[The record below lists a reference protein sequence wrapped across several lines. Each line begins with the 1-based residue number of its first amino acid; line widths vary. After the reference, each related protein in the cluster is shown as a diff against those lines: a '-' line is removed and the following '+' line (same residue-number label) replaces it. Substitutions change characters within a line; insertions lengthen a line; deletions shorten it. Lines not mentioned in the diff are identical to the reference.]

1 MSSKEV
7 TQLRKE
13 GKLDEAFMLALENY
27 NKEPDNIW
35 NKRALSWVY
44 YDSCKKTAAENNVNE
59 FLKNIQKIKDLQL
72 PSKDKMIFDTLIWEY
87 KKLLESTKIGDKIN
101 FQKANSLYQSLKG
114 MHFTLPSKEF
124 SILITALHKVYK
136 DSHQYV
142 EIINKCIKYLRPED
156 FLPEVYN
163 NRKLMPLAERIYYAY
178 SKKILQGEAIPN
190 QYGIIEY
197 RPNKENIK
205 AFLPALNHWIEK
217 HPDYTFLPYYKAKL
231 EITLG
236 DADSFST
243 FLPFAKK
250 KKNDF
255 WVWQLM
261 SEIVTEKE
269 LVFAC
274 LCKALSLKTPEGFL
288 SKIRIEFTKKLIE
301 KKLYNE
307 ARTEVESVFKEKLE
321 NNHKIP
327 NEILK
332 WQREQW
338 YIEAQPL
345 KNNFT
350 LYNQYKGK
358 AEVILYNEIPEDTIV
373 ITFVNQE
380 KKIANFVKNQKK
392 TGFFKYEKFLKNPKI
407 GDVLK
412 VRLEVF
418 DLKKNA
424 YKLLTA
430 EKGNEADCKA
440 IKTVEGQLKIIP
452 SGIGFVNDIF
462 VDKEAIEKNQW
473 TNNQVV
479 KFKSILS
486 FNKKKGTWCWAFYR
500 PSYQ

>member
-1 MSSKEV
+1 MSSKDV
-7 TQLRKE
+7 TLLRKE

-44 YDSCKKTAAENNVNE
+44 YDFCKKTATENNVNE

-72 PSKDKMIFDTLIWEY
+72 PSEDKMIFDTLIWEY

-163 NRKLMPLAERIYYAY
+163 NRKLMPLAECIYYAY

-205 AFLPALNHWIEK
+205 VFLPALNHWIEK
-217 HPDYTFLPYYKAKL
+217 YPDYTFLPYYKAKL

-236 DADSFST
+236 DTDTFST

-274 LCKALSLKTPEGFL
+274 LCKALSLKIPEGFL

-307 ARTEVESVFKEKLE
+307 ARTEVEFVFKEKLE

-418 DLKKNA
+418 DLEKNA

-452 SGIGFVNDIF
+452 SGIGFVNDVF

>member
-13 GKLDEAFMLALENY
+13 GKLDEAFMLAQEDY

-44 YDSCKKTAAENNVNE
+44 YDFCKKATAENNANN
-59 FLKNIQKIKDLQL
+59 FLENIQKIKDLQL
-72 PSKDKMIFDTLIWEY
+72 PSEDKMIFDSLIWEY
-87 KKLLESTKIGDKIN
+87 KKLLENTIGKKID
-101 FQKANSLYQSLKG
+101 FQKANKLYQSLKG
-114 MHFTLPSKEF
+114 MRFTLPSKEF
-124 SILITALHKVYK
+124 SVLITVLHKVYK
-136 DSHQYV
+136 NNHQYV
-142 EIINKCIKYLRPED
+142 EIIGKCIKYLRPED

-178 SKKILQGEAIPN
+178 SKKILEGDAIPN
-190 QYGIIEY
+190 QYGIVEY
-197 RPNKENIK
+197 HPNKENIK
-205 AFLPALNHWIEK
+205 TFLSTLNHWIEK

-231 EITLG
+231 EIALG
-236 DADSFST
+236 NTDALSA

-255 WVWQLM
+255 WVWQLI
-261 SEIVTEKE
+261 SEIVTEQE

-288 SKIRIEFTKKLIE
+288 SKIRIELSKKLIE
-301 KKLYNE
+301 KQLYNE
-307 ARTEVESVFKEKLE
+307 ARTEIETILKEKLE
-321 NNHKIP
+321 NSHKVP

-332 WQREQW
+332 WQQEQW
-338 YIEAQPL
+338 YNEAKTL
-345 KNNFT
+345 KNNFP

-358 AEVILYNEIPEDTIV
+358 ADAILYNEIPEEVIV

-380 KKIANFVKNQKK
+380 KKIANFIKDQKK
-392 TGFFKYEKFLKNPKI
+392 AGFFKYEKILKNPKI
-407 GDVLK
+407 GDILK
-412 VRLEVF
+412 ARLEVF
-418 DLKKNA
+418 DLEKNA

-430 EKGNEADCKA
+430 EKGNETDCKA
-440 IKTVEGQLKIIP
+440 IKTIEGQLKIIS
-452 SGIGFVNDIF
+452 SGIGFVDDVF
-462 VDKEAIEKNQW
+462 VNKEAIEKNQW

-486 FNKKKGTWCWAFYR
+486 FNKKKGKWCWAFYR

>member
-44 YDSCKKTAAENNVNE
+44 YDFCKKATAENNANN
-59 FLKNIQKIKDLQL
+59 FLENIQKIKDLQL
-72 PSKDKMIFDTLIWEY
+72 PSEDKMIFDSLIWEY
-87 KKLLESTKIGDKIN
+87 KKLLENIIGKKID
-101 FQKANSLYQSLKG
+101 FQKANKLYQSLKG
-114 MHFTLPSKEF
+114 MRFTLPSKEF
-124 SILITALHKVYK
+124 SVLITALHKVYK
-136 DSHQYV
+136 NNHQYV
-142 EIINKCIKYLRPED
+142 EIIGKCIKYLRPED

-178 SKKILQGEAIPN
+178 SKKILEGDAIPN
-190 QYGIIEY
+190 QYGIVEY
-197 RPNKENIK
+197 HPNKENIK
-205 AFLPALNHWIEK
+205 TFLSTLNHWIEK

-231 EITLG
+231 EIALG
-236 DADSFST
+236 NTDALSA

-255 WVWQLM
+255 WVWQLI
-261 SEIVTEKE
+261 SEIVTEQE

-288 SKIRIEFTKKLIE
+288 SKIRIELTKKLIE

-321 NNHKIP
+321 NNHKTP

-345 KNNFT
+345 KNNFA

-380 KKIANFVKNQKK
+380 KKIANFVKDQKK
-392 TGFFKYEKFLKNPKI
+392 AGFFKYENFLKNPKI
-407 GDVLK
+407 GDILK

-418 DLKKNA
+418 DLEKNA
-424 YKLLTA
+424 YKLLTT

-440 IKTVEGQLKIIP
+440 IKTVEGQLKIIS
-452 SGIGFVNDIF
+452 SGIGFVDDVF

-473 TNNQVV
+473 INNQMV
-479 KFKSILS
+479 KFKSVLS
-486 FNKKKGTWCWAFYR
+486 FNKKKGNWCWAFYR

>member
-13 GKLDEAFMLALENY
+13 GKLDEAFMLALEDY

-44 YDSCKKTAAENNVNE
+44 YDFCKKTAAENNINE

-72 PSKDKMIFDTLIWEY
+72 PSEDKMIFDTLIWEY

-205 AFLPALNHWIEK
+205 VFLPALNHWIEK

-231 EITLG
+231 EIALG
-236 DADSFST
+236 DTDTFST

-255 WVWQLM
+255 WVWQLI

-345 KNNFT
+345 KNNFA

-407 GDVLK
+407 GDILK

-418 DLKKNA
+418 DLEKNA

-452 SGIGFVNDIF
+452 SGIGFVNDVF

-473 TNNQVV
+473 TNNQMV

>member
-13 GKLDEAFMLALENY
+13 GKLDEAFMLAQEDY

-44 YDSCKKTAAENNVNE
+44 YDFCKKATAENNANN
-59 FLKNIQKIKDLQL
+59 FLENIQKIKDLQL
-72 PSKDKMIFDTLIWEY
+72 PSEDKMIFDSLIWEY
-87 KKLLESTKIGDKIN
+87 KKLLENIIGKKID
-101 FQKANSLYQSLKG
+101 FQKANKLYQSLKG
-114 MHFTLPSKEF
+114 MRFTLPSKEF
-124 SILITALHKVYK
+124 SVLITVLHKVYK
-136 DSHQYV
+136 NNHQYV
-142 EIINKCIKYLRPED
+142 EIIGKCIKYLRPED

-178 SKKILQGEAIPN
+178 SKKILEGDAIPN
-190 QYGIIEY
+190 QYGIVEY
-197 RPNKENIK
+197 HPNKENIK
-205 AFLPALNHWIEK
+205 TFLSTLNHWIEK

-231 EITLG
+231 EIALG
-236 DADSFST
+236 NTDALSA

-255 WVWQLM
+255 WVWQLI
-261 SEIVTEKE
+261 SEIVTEQE

-288 SKIRIEFTKKLIE
+288 SKIRIELTKKLIE

-321 NNHKIP
+321 NNHKTP

-345 KNNFT
+345 KNNFA

-380 KKIANFVKNQKK
+380 KKIANFVKDQKK
-392 TGFFKYEKFLKNPKI
+392 AGFFKYENFLKNPKI
-407 GDVLK
+407 GDILK

-418 DLKKNA
+418 DLEKNA
-424 YKLLTA
+424 YKLLTT

-440 IKTVEGQLKIIP
+440 IKTVEGQLKIIS
-452 SGIGFVNDIF
+452 SGIGFVDDVF

-473 TNNQVV
+473 INNQMV
-479 KFKSILS
+479 KFKSVLS
-486 FNKKKGTWCWAFYR
+486 FNKKKGNWCWAFYR

>member
-44 YDSCKKTAAENNVNE
+44 YDFCKKTAAENNINE

-72 PSKDKMIFDTLIWEY
+72 PSEDKMIFDTLIWEY
-87 KKLLESTKIGDKIN
+87 KKLLENTIGEKID
-101 FQKANSLYQSLKG
+101 FQKANKLYQSLKG

-136 DSHQYV
+136 NNYQYV
-142 EIINKCIKYLRPED
+142 EVIGKCIKYLRPED

-178 SKKILQGEAIPN
+178 SKKILQGDAVPN
-190 QYGIIEY
+190 QYGIVEY
-197 RPNKENIK
+197 HPNKENIK
-205 AFLPALNHWIEK
+205 TFLPTLNHWIEK

-231 EITLG
+231 EIALG
-236 DADSFST
+236 DTDTLST

-255 WVWQLM
+255 WVWQLI

-307 ARTEVESVFKEKLE
+307 ARTEIETTLKEKLE
-321 NNHKIP
+321 NSHKVP

-332 WQREQW
+332 WRQEQW
-338 YIEAQPL
+338 YTKAKPL
-345 KNNFT
+345 KNNVA

-358 AEVILYNEIPEDTIV
+358 ADIILYNEIPEEAIV

-380 KKIANFVKNQKK
+380 KKIANFVKDQKK
-392 TGFFKYEKFLKNPKI
+392 AGFFKYENFLKNPKI
-407 GDVLK
+407 GDILK

-418 DLKKNA
+418 DLEKNA

-452 SGIGFVNDIF
+452 SGIGFVNDVF
-462 VDKEAIEKNQW
+462 VDKETIEKNQW
-473 TNNQVV
+473 TNNQVIT
-479 KFKSILS
+479 FKSILS
-486 FNKKKGTWCWAFYR
+486 FNKKKGKWCWAFYR

>member
-392 TGFFKYEKFLKNPKI
+392 AGFFKYENFLKNPKI
-407 GDVLK
+407 GDILK

-418 DLKKNA
+418 DLEKNA

-452 SGIGFVNDIF
+452 SGIGFVNDVF
-462 VDKEAIEKNQW
+462 VDKETIEKNQW
-473 TNNQVV
+473 TNNQVIT
-479 KFKSILS
+479 FKSILS
-486 FNKKKGTWCWAFYR
+486 FNKKKGKWCWAFYR

>member
-1 MSSKEV
+1 M
-7 TQLRKE
+7 R
-13 GKLDEAFMLALENY
+13 
-27 NKEPDNIW
+27 
-35 NKRALSWVY
+35 
-44 YDSCKKTAAENNVNE
+44 
-59 FLKNIQKIKDLQL
+59 
-72 PSKDKMIFDTLIWEY
+72 
-87 KKLLESTKIGDKIN
+87 
-101 FQKANSLYQSLKG
+101 
-114 MHFTLPSKEF
+114 FTLPSKEF
-124 SILITALHKVYK
+124 SVLITALHKVYK
-136 DSHQYV
+136 NNHQYV
-142 EIINKCIKYLRPED
+142 EIIGKCIKYLRPED

-178 SKKILQGEAIPN
+178 SKKILEGDAIPN
-190 QYGIIEY
+190 QYGIVEY
-197 RPNKENIK
+197 HPNKENIK
-205 AFLPALNHWIEK
+205 TFLSTLNHWIEK

-231 EITLG
+231 EIALG
-236 DADSFST
+236 NTDALSA

-255 WVWQLM
+255 WVWQLI
-261 SEIVTEKE
+261 SEIVTEQE

-288 SKIRIEFTKKLIE
+288 SKIRIELTKKLIE

-321 NNHKIP
+321 NNHKTP

-345 KNNFT
+345 KNNFA

-380 KKIANFVKNQKK
+380 KKIANFVKDQKK
-392 TGFFKYEKFLKNPKI
+392 AGFFKYENFLKNPKI
-407 GDVLK
+407 GDILK

-418 DLKKNA
+418 DLEKNA
-424 YKLLTA
+424 YKLLTT

-440 IKTVEGQLKIIP
+440 IKTVEGQLKIIS
-452 SGIGFVNDIF
+452 SGIGF
-462 VDKEAIEKNQW
+462 
-473 TNNQVV
+473 
-479 KFKSILS
+479 
-486 FNKKKGTWCWAFYR
+486 
-500 PSYQ
+500 